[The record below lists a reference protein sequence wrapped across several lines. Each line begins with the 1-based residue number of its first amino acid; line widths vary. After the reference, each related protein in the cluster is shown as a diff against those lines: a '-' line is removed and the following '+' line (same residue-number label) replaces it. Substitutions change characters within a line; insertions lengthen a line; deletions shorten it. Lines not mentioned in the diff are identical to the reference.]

1 MNELFANLSI
11 LMAAPGAEGGGSSI
25 VPTLIT
31 FGLVFV
37 IFYFLIIRPQ
47 NKKKKDTENMLKA
60 LKKGDRVVSI
70 GGIHGTIQSAK
81 EDKVVLKLE
90 GSDTRMTFSR
100 SAISNVVEQ
109 SKPTKRVEEAEPE
122 TADEESDSDTD
133 SDN

>member
-1 MNELFANLSI
+1 MNELFANLSV

-90 GSDTRMTFSR
+90 GSDTKMTFSR

-122 TADEESDSDTD
+122 SADEESDSDTD

>member
-1 MNELFANLSI
+1 
-11 LMAAPGAEGGGSSI
+11 MAAPGAEGGGSSI

-81 EDKVVLKLE
+81 EDKLVLKLE
-90 GSDTRMTFSR
+90 GSDTKMTFSR

-122 TADEESDSDTD
+122 SADEESDSDTD